1 MKPQWSS
8 ADSLRLLQL
17 RQGKEPVELDR
28 KGKRIV
34 LPTDAERAARHAGE
48 QWIRRYAGENRF
60 VLSLQSELKRPGV
73 RFLTDRQ
80 LAGAA
85 AARDEEQTGVKLPRP
100 QPKAS
105 PTQQRSRGRST
116 RPPTR

>member
-17 RQGKEPVELDR
+17 RHGKEPVELDR

-34 LPTDAERAARHAGE
+34 LPTDAERAARYAGE
-48 QWIRRYAGENRF
+48 QRVRRYAGTSRF
-60 VLSLQSELKRPGV
+60 VLSLQSELKKPGM
-73 RFLTDRQ
+73 RYLTDRQ

-85 AARDEEQTGVKLPRP
+85 AALDEEQTGVKLPRP
-100 QPKAS
+100 TPKAS
-105 PTQQRSRGRST
+105 PTQQRSLNRST